1 MAWLHRALGRWQPG
15 KRWGGWEGFAGGF
28 VLPLRSSA
36 APAAHREQA
45 RSYVCFGPIIP
56 VGFARERLGAW
67 RDIASYNK
75 AAARLPQA

>member
-1 MAWLHRALGRWQPG
+1 M
-15 KRWGGWEGFAGGF
+15 GGWEVFAGGF

-36 APAAHREQA
+36 ARAAHREQA
-45 RSYVCFGPIIP
+45 RSYVCFGPIIS

-75 AAARLPQA
+75 AVARLPQA